1 MTLNIE
7 GKGETGVAIT
17 LDVPKNDESWDN
29 FDERNVIL
37 YDSNKLKIKTV
48 EEKKLTE
55 VINISLN
62 HHLSRFISDSAGEKY
77 CQNLKRK

>member
-55 VINISLN
+55 VINISEQIYIRFGRRKV
-62 HHLSRFISDSAGEKY
+62 LSE
-77 CQNLKRK
+77 LKKKVNTMQ